1 MIQRRAAPTGVAL
14 PRFAITPAATAK
26 LHEWADGLAAGT
38 LRLWQLPDA
47 IMRLYELGYEQGRV
61 SRDEEVHA
69 LAVDRDRHWLLAQPA
84 NERQEY
90 LLNRLDEAARLANRP
105 DVDDVLNETWRLYVA
120 GLNTI
125 RQPIVAPMTTQNLK
139 EVA

>member
-1 MIQRRAAPTGVAL
+1 MTERVAPTGAAL
-14 PRFAITPAATAK
+14 PRFTITAAATRT

-47 IMRLYELGYEQGRV
+47 IMRLYELGYEQGRS

-69 LAVDRDRHWLLAQPA
+69 LTVDRDRHWLLAMP
-84 NERQEY
+84 ESDRREY
-90 LLNRLDEAARLANRP
+90 VLSRLDQAARLANRP
-105 DVDDVLNETWRLYVA
+105 DVDDVLDETWRLYLA

-125 RQPIVAPMTTQNLK
+125 REPVRFHETKDSK
-139 EVA
+139 EAA